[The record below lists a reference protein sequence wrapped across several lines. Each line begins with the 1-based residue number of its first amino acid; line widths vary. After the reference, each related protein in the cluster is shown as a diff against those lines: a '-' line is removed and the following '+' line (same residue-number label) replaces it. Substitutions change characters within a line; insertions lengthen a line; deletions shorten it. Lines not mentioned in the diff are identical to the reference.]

1 MLMTAPSALAPGHA
15 ALMQGRDQVAPAQVE
30 DIVDTG
36 RTARRITEALAAAG
50 AASTRLATL
59 LDKPS
64 RRAVEFVPDYVG
76 FEVPR
81 KGLLMPVSSS
91 VNLNV

>member
-1 MLMTAPSALAPGHA
+1 M
-15 ALMQGRDQVAPAQVE
+15 E
-30 DIVDTG
+30 DFVDSG
-36 RTARRITEALAAAG
+36 RTARRMTEALASAG

-64 RRAVEFVPDYVG
+64 RRAVDFVPDYVG

-81 KGLLMPVSSS
+81 KGLLRQQLSSILVPV
-91 VNLNV
+91 